1 MGYWNDVLKRRN
13 PDLCTTKMTG
23 CVSFTGESQQLGRG
37 RDRRRKGKVVE
48 TGERQKSD
56 RNRLLFHF
64 CCFEVG
70 GGRGWSGRKDL
81 ANDRTQRAIS
91 EGIPSKG
98 VGRKKSVLIE

>member
-1 MGYWNDVLKRRN
+1 MFLSQESHSSWAGEE
-13 PDLCTTKMTG
+13 TG
-23 CVSFTGESQQLGRG
+23 G
-37 RDRRRKGKVVE
+37 GKVVE
-48 TGERQKSD
+48 TGERLKSD

-81 ANDRTQRAIS
+81 ANDTTQRAIS

-98 VGRKKSVLIE
+98 VGRKKRVLIE

>member
-1 MGYWNDVLKRRN
+1 MYNEDDRLCFFHRRVTAVGQGKRQ
-13 PDLCTTKMTG
+13 
-23 CVSFTGESQQLGRG
+23 EA
-37 RDRRRKGKVVE
+37 VVE
-48 TGERQKSD
+48 AGERQKSD
-56 RNRLLFHF
+56 KNLLLFHV

-98 VGRKKSVLIE
+98 VGRKKSVLIK